1 MQQKKNKNIND
12 TKGEKMNLNEAKKF
26 IKEFIEN
33 SKENFEVKE
42 DSEQVINILE
52 KDTETKNLK
61 TEFSG
66 MSFFIDDKKI
76 AIYLIKFKKN
86 EKEKLETTKV
96 ELLPS
101 VEKINLSD
109 VYKYDNHIFAF
120 FVKKVLLSAI
130 EEAKF
135 NSELGEIIVV
145 TELDKR
151 IGHIVENFKE
161 IEKEKFKKLQKK
173 FDDYAYSFRKFN
185 TEPFMRASR
194 HFNNLKVPFITNKV
208 EKYNNFIS
216 YIEQINNY
224 FGKGSSIDLATENIL
239 KNFLERYNISFEND
253 DSVLLHQFLRVNIG
267 IFIQYWELIKDC
279 RSAEEEAFNILM
291 LMFRKGRWDDYMK
304 NRHFYNS
311 VFNQT
316 ETELDKPHTV
326 KEISERI
333 DSERIDH
340 FEKGLKEVFGVF
352 AGNDKMN

>member
-1 MQQKKNKNIND
+1 
-12 TKGEKMNLNEAKKF
+12 MNLNEVKKF

-33 SKENFEVKE
+33 AKENFEVKE
-42 DSEQVINILE
+42 GNEQVINIFE
-52 KDTETKNLK
+52 KNTVHNTK

-66 MSFFIDDKKI
+66 MSFFIDDEKI
-76 AIYLIKFKKN
+76 VIYLIKFKRNK
-86 EKEKLETTKV
+86 KGKLETTKV
-96 ELLPS
+96 DLLPS

-109 VYKYDNHIFAF
+109 VYKYDNHIFSL

-130 EEAKF
+130 EKAKF
-135 NSELGEIIVV
+135 YSELGEIVIAM
-145 TELDKR
+145 ELDKK
-151 IGHIVENFKE
+151 IGHVVENLKE
-161 IEKEKFKKLQKK
+161 IEKKKIEKLNEKFNCY
-173 FDDYAYSFRKFN
+173 FYSFRKFN
-185 TEPFMRASR
+185 VNPFMRASR

-279 RSAEEEAFNILM
+279 RSAEEETFNILM

-311 VFNQT
+311 VFNQL
-316 ETELDKPHTV
+316 EKELDKQHTIS
-326 KEISERI
+326 EISERI

-340 FEKGLKEVFGVF
+340 FEKGLKEVFGAF
-352 AGNDKMN
+352 ADNDKMN